1 MSDETR
7 PRAKKPRFISHVG
20 LQIEE
25 AAPGRSR
32 ASITIEDKHRN
43 GTGVAHGGVLF
54 TLADTA
60 MGAALYNSLEPGEI
74 CATIEIKIGYF
85 KPVFDGTLVCDAV
98 VLNKGKSIASLEAT
112 ITNGDQLVSKAS
124 GTFSIFRRKT
134 DAQWTQPAVSD

>member
-1 MSDETR
+1 MEK
-7 PRAKKPRFISHVG
+7 KKPRFTTHVG
-20 LQIEE
+20 LKIEE
-25 AAPGRSR
+25 AAQGRAR
-32 ASITIEDKHRN
+32 LTLAIEDIHRN

-85 KPVFDGTLVCDAV
+85 KPVFDGTLVCEAAL
-98 VLNKGKSIASLEAT
+98 LNKGKSIASLEAT
-112 ITNGDQLVSKAS
+112 IHNGEQLVSKAS